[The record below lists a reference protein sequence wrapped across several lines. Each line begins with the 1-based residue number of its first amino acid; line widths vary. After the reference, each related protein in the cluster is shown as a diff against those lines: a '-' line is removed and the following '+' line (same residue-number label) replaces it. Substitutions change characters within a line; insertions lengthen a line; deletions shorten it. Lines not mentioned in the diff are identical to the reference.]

1 MRRWVAA
8 ATTTAAQQR
17 SSSSNSSWRLY
28 ESCRL
33 IVVIQNKHTTAVI
46 HIRMDGWM
54 DGWMDWLM
62 DSSSQEKQASNK
74 HLLLFVLKA
83 AEEMTFYSVRSQ
95 LRESKDL

>member
-1 MRRWVAA
+1 
-8 ATTTAAQQR
+8 
-17 SSSSNSSWRLY
+17 
-28 ESCRL
+28 
-33 IVVIQNKHTTAVI
+33 
-46 HIRMDGWM
+46 
-54 DGWMDWLM
+54 M